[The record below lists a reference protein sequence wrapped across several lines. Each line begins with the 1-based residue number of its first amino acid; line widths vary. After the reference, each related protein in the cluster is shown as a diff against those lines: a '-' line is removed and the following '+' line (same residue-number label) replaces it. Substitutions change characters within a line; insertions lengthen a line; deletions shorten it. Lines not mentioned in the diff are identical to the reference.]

1 MAGFKKKLPM
11 SAALRQGGEG
21 TVAPPKPGAGG
32 PSKPKPTLGVSP
44 KVSAGIPKLPSI
56 GKMPKFK

>member
-21 TVAPPKPGAGG
+21 TIPPPKAGG
-32 PSKPKPTLGVSP
+32 GPPKAKPTLGVSP
-44 KVSAGIPKLPSI
+44 KVSAGIPKLPTV